1 MLSSWNKRRGIRVRV
16 GVFVFVTAFCALLLT
31 SFFISR
37 QMLDLRVRE
46 FDSQLYN
53 LALDLTDEMGIDFF
67 GNPAPPAGGLSFG
80 KKSLP
85 FPEAHAL
92 FQILDTNGQVLYHSA
107 QLGTHRLPWH
117 ATDWNALL
125 AQEVVFHTLSG
136 EEYGNRKSPPMRL
149 ISIPIMKGPVMRG
162 IFQMAVSTEI
172 IERERQQLSG
182 LFAFLIP
189 ILVGGLAFGSYW
201 VSGRALLP
209 LRELIGSTR
218 EIVPE
223 KLSVRVPEPDTG
235 DEVAELSQTLNGLL
249 TRLQLAFE
257 SQERFIADAS
267 HQLKTP
273 LAVMQGEIE
282 LLQQRD
288 PSKEEIRQFL
298 GSAHEE
304 VQHLTKLV
312 QGLLILARVSALPEA
327 SLVKTRV
334 RLDEILLSL
343 LERYQSAF
351 RKREIKCRFQA
362 AEEGEFE
369 VAGDEDLLRSLFETL
384 LENAIKYSPDGG
396 VVEVKLE
403 AAGNLV
409 TVLICDEGKG
419 IPEELRERVFER
431 FYRADTR
438 THGFGLGLTIAR
450 QIIQAHG
457 AEIRLEPRDPK
468 GTCIR
473 VEMKKNS

>member
-1 MLSSWNKRRGIRVRV
+1 MPSNWNKSKGIRVRV
-16 GVFVFVTAFCALLLT
+16 AVFVFVTAFCFLVLS
-31 SFFISR
+31 SFLISR
-37 QMLDLRVRE
+37 QMLDLRKRE
-46 FDSQLYN
+46 FDSSLYN
-53 LALDLTDEMGIDFF
+53 LALDLTDELGIDFF
-67 GNPAPPAGGLSFG
+67 GNPAPPSGGLSFG

-92 FQILDTNGQVLYHSA
+92 FQILDANGQVLYHSA
-107 QLGTHRLPWH
+107 QLGQRRLPWK
-117 ATDWNALL
+117 ASDWSALL
-125 AQEVVFHTLSG
+125 GQEVVFYTLPGSELGIRSG
-136 EEYGNRKSPPMRL
+136 PPMRL
-149 ISIPIMKGPVMRG
+149 ISIPIMSGRVLRG
-162 IFQMAVSTEI
+162 IFQMAVSMEM
-172 IERERQQLSG
+172 IERERQQLNG

-189 ILVGGLAFGSYW
+189 ILVGGLAFGSYL
-201 VSGRALLP
+201 VSGRALMP

-218 EIVPE
+218 SIVPE
-223 KLSVRVPEPDTG
+223 NLSVRLPVPDTG

-249 TRLQLAFE
+249 ARLQSAFE

-282 LLQQRD
+282 LLQHRE
-288 PSKEEIRQFL
+288 PSPQEVKLFL
-298 GSAHEE
+298 GSALEE
-304 VQHLTKLV
+304 VQHLTQLV
-312 QGLLILARVSALPEA
+312 QGLLILARVSAMPEA

-334 RLDEILLSL
+334 RVDEILLGL
-343 LERYQSAF
+343 LERYQVAF
-351 RKREIKCRFQA
+351 KRKDIKCRFQA
-362 AEEGEFE
+362 AEEGEFD

-396 VVEVKLE
+396 VVDVQLE
-403 AAGNLV
+403 STADRV
-409 TVLICDEGKG
+409 VVMICDEGKG
-419 IPEELRERVFER
+419 IPEELRERVFDR

-450 QIIQAHG
+450 QIAQAHG
-457 AEIRLEPRDPK
+457 AEIRFEPRETK

>member
-1 MLSSWNKRRGIRVRV
+1 MLSKWNKPKGIRVRV
-16 GVFVFVTAFCALLLT
+16 AVFVFVTAFCSLLLT
-31 SFFISR
+31 SFLISR

-53 LALDLTDEMGIDFF
+53 LALDLTDELGLDFF
-67 GNPAPPAGGLSFG
+67 GNPAPPVGGLSFG

-92 FQILDTNGQVLYHSA
+92 FQILDANGQVIYHSP
-107 QLGTHRLPWH
+107 QLGVRRLPWQ
-117 ATDWNALL
+117 ASDWNALL
-125 AQEVVFHTLSG
+125 AQEVVFRVLPGS
-136 EEYGNRKSPPMRL
+136 EFGNRRSPPMRL
-149 ISIPIMKGPVMRG
+149 ISIPIMRGPVLRG
-162 IFQMAVSTEI
+162 IFQMAVSMEV
-172 IERERQQLSG
+172 IERERQQLNG

-189 ILVGGLAFGSYW
+189 ILVGGLAFGSYL
-201 VSGRALLP
+201 VAGRALLP

-218 EIVPE
+218 EIEPE

-282 LLQQRD
+282 LLQQRE
-288 PSKEEIRQFL
+288 PSQQEIKQFL
-298 GSAHEE
+298 ASTHEE

-334 RLDEILLSL
+334 RLDEILLGL
-343 LERYQSAF
+343 LERYQVAF
-351 RKREIKCRFQA
+351 KRKDIKCRFQA
-362 AEEGEFE
+362 GEEGEFE

-396 VVEVKLE
+396 VVDVVLE
-403 AAGNLV
+403 AKDSRV
-409 TVLICDEGKG
+409 IILICDEGKG

-438 THGFGLGLTIAR
+438 SHGYGLGLTIAR
-450 QIIQAHG
+450 QIVQAHG
-457 AEIRLEPRDPK
+457 AEIKLESRDPK

>member
-1 MLSSWNKRRGIRVRV
+1 MPLRWNKTRGIRVRV
-16 GVFVFVTAFCALLLT
+16 AVFVFVTAFCALVLS
-31 SFFISR
+31 SFLISR
-37 QMLDLRVRE
+37 QVLEFRRRE

-67 GNPAPPAGGLSFG
+67 GNPAPPIGGLTFG

-92 FQILDTNGQVLYHSA
+92 FQILDANGQVLYHSA
-107 QLGTHRLPWH
+107 PLGSHRLPWK
-117 ATDWNALL
+117 ASDWNALL
-125 AQEVVFHTLSG
+125 GQEVVFSTLSG
-136 EEYGNRKSPPMRL
+136 AELGIPKAPQMRL
-149 ISIPIMKGPVMRG
+149 ISVPIMSGRVLRG
-162 IFQMAVSTEI
+162 IFQMAVSMEI

-201 VSGRALLP
+201 VSGRALMP
-209 LRELIGSTR
+209 LRELIGSTHG
-218 EIVPE
+218 IVPE
-223 KLSVRVPEPDTG
+223 NLAVRLPVADTG
-235 DEVAELSQTLNGLL
+235 DEVAELSRTLNGLL

-282 LLQQRD
+282 LLQQRQ
-288 PSKEEIRQFL
+288 PSPEEVKQFL
-298 GSAHEE
+298 GSALEE

-312 QGLLILARVSALPEA
+312 QGLLILARVSAMPEA

-334 RLDEILLSL
+334 RLDEVLLGL

-351 RKREIKCRFQA
+351 KRREVKCRFQA
-362 AEEGEFE
+362 SDEGDYE

-384 LENAIKYSPDGG
+384 LENAIKYSPEGG
-396 VVEVKLE
+396 VVEVTLE
-403 AAGNLV
+403 FGADRVVVLV
-409 TVLICDEGKG
+409 CDEGKG

-431 FYRADTR
+431 FYRGDTR

-450 QIIQAHG
+450 QITRAHG
-457 AEIRLEPRDPK
+457 AEIRLEPRDSK